1 MRARFAGRELSDNA
15 HYTYRFGP
23 DGALS
28 GTEMGRDVRGRWQAT
43 ASGMCLTW
51 MVPAG
56 SRECYDVRKEGAEWV
71 FLRHGRPMFAG
82 SLSAPRRH

>member
-1 MRARFAGRELSDNA
+1 MGGGAAGLVLCLAAGISTAAGPGPRGAQAMRALFAGRELSDSA

-28 GTEMGRDVRGRWQAT
+28 GAEMGREVRGRWQAT

-51 MVPAG
+51 IVPAG
-56 SRECYDVRKEGAEWV
+56 SRE
-71 FLRHGRPMFAG
+71 L
-82 SLSAPRRH
+82 